1 MNHLLTSTARR
12 VFLAGLIVV
21 VLALLAACEDTP
33 PASEPANA
41 AAATPA
47 AGDATTTTGDAPTPS
62 ILPTATPTP
71 IPLAGRIVLW
81 HSWAEGDGDALT
93 AIIEAYQRAE
103 PGVTVDTLFVAYP
116 DLPQAYADAVAS
128 GSGPDLVLAPNWWLG
143 DLAAAGVLQPLDGLV
158 PAADLDSYWPAA
170 LGNFIWQG
178 QVYGLPTN
186 YELVSVFVNRSL
198 ADPTVMPATLDGW
211 LAQAQ
216 QSPSLGIGLYNNL
229 YHLAWGLPAY
239 GARLFDENGVAV
251 IDQSGDAASYLAWLR
266 TLSETPGSYVDPDY
280 GMLLDRFKK
289 GEFAYF
295 VDGPW
300 AIEELRAVFGDNL
313 AVVPLPAGPAGP
325 AQPWLSADGI
335 FLRPGLAPD
344 QQQIALSFA
353 RFLTTAESGALIA
366 SLGKRLP
373 AARNTALGD
382 DPLLAGFAQ
391 QALNAQPLPALPEMA
406 QAWGY
411 GGDMFVK
418 VVDGDADPTAT
429 VRETAALINDANEKE

>member
-1 MNHLLTSTARR
+1 MRR
-12 VFLAGLIVV
+12 LPISILRSVILIGLFVM
-21 VLALLAACEDTP
+21 LLAACEETP
-33 PASEPANA
+33 PANEAGNV
-41 AAATPA
+41 AATPA
-47 AGDATTTTGDAPTPS
+47 VDASTTTTGGVPAPS
-62 ILPTATPTP
+62 LLPTATPTP
-71 IPLAGRIVLW
+71 TPLAGRIVLW
-81 HSWAEGDGDALT
+81 HSWAEGDGDALA
-93 AIIEAYQRAE
+93 AILAAYQQAE

-116 DLPQAYADAVAS
+116 DLAQAYADAVLA

-143 DLAAAGVLQPLDGLV
+143 DLASAGVLQPLDNLL
-158 PAADLDSYWPAA
+158 PPEARDSYWPAA
-170 LGNFIWQG
+170 LGNFVWQG
-178 QVYGLPTN
+178 QLYGLPTN
-186 YELVSVFVNRSL
+186 YELVSLFVNRAL
-198 ADPTVMPATLDGW
+198 ADPAALPPTLDGW

-216 QSPSLGIGLYNNL
+216 QAPTLGIGLYNNL
-229 YHLAWGLPAY
+229 YHLAWGLSAY

-251 IDQSGDAASYLAWLR
+251 VDQGGDAAGYLTWLR

-313 AVVPLPAGPAGP
+313 AVTPLPAGPAGP
-325 AQPWLSADGI
+325 AQPWLSADGV
-335 FLRPGLAPD
+335 LMNPNLAPE
-344 QQQIALSFA
+344 QQKIALSFA

-366 SLGKRLP
+366 GLGKRLP

-382 DPLLAGFAQ
+382 DPLLTGFAQ
-391 QALNAQPLPALPEMA
+391 QALNAQPMPALPEMS

-418 VVDGDADPTAT
+418 VVDGDADPAAT
-429 VRETAALINDANEKE
+429 VRETAALINDANGK

>member
-1 MNHLLTSTARR
+1 MSHMFTFAVRR

-33 PASEPANA
+33 PANEPVVD
-41 AAATPA
+41 AAATPG
-47 AGDATTTTGDAPTPS
+47 AGAATTTTGGAPAPS

-71 IPLAGRIVLW
+71 TPLAGRIVLW
-81 HSWAEGDGDALT
+81 HSWAEGDGDALA
-93 AIIEAYQRAE
+93 AILAAYQRAE

-116 DLPQAYADAVAS
+116 DLAQAYADAVT
-128 GSGPDLVLAPNWWLG
+128 GGGGPDLVLAPNWWLG
-143 DLAAAGVLQPLDGLV
+143 DLATAGVIQPLDDLV
-158 PAADLDSYWPAA
+158 PAADRDSYWPAA
-170 LGNFIWQG
+170 LGNFVWQG
-178 QVYGLPTN
+178 RLYGLPTN
-186 YELVSVFVNRSL
+186 YELVSVFVNRAL
-198 ADPTVMPATLDGW
+198 ADPATLPPTLDGW

-216 QSPSLGIGLYNNL
+216 QSPTLGVGLYNNL
-229 YHLAWGLPAY
+229 YHLAWGLSAY
-239 GARLFDENGVAV
+239 GARLFDDNGVAI
-251 IDQSGDAASYLAWLR
+251 IDQGGDAAGYLAWLR

-300 AIEELRAVFGDNL
+300 AIEELRGVFGDSL
-313 AVVPLPAGPAGP
+313 AVTPLPAGPAGP
-325 AQPWLSADGI
+325 AQPWLSADGV
-335 FLRPGLAPD
+335 LMNPTLAPE

-366 SLGKRLP
+366 SMGKRLP

-382 DPLLAGFAQ
+382 DALLTGFAQ
-391 QALNAQPLPALPEMA
+391 QAINAQPMPALPEMA

-418 VVDGDADPTAT
+418 AVDGAADPAAT
-429 VRETAALINDANEKE
+429 VRETAALINDATGK